1 MQDYKD
7 EKKYYPTL
15 VSEIQGIKDV
25 DSFNKVKKIKVLPQK
40 SQDILFSDQ
49 IVEFIYD
56 VERRYY
62 LQDEMTEEFSRT
74 VRAYFLREI
83 TLEGFVQKVSQI
95 CKISAEEAN
104 RLLQSINNIVV
115 NKEGK
120 QKQQNVV
127 KLKFSEIINKYPKIL
142 NQIITNKV
150 IITKPFL
157 QPLKPTIKNWIMVYE
172 KILGVSIHTMIERGD
187 FVFRAEATKGL
198 DEGDRKKLL
207 ALFKARDEDGELFV
221 NTDDVE
227 VAFEYV
233 EKSNITK
240 KRSDRS
246 KPVITPNPE
255 IENNLNE
262 IQIENHFQ
270 KGLQQNNTKLKTTT
284 HGGMMD
290 MKKQGKIKG
299 VQTTKQSIVNKD
311 MSRPV
316 ATQIVNSGVYN
327 DMKVV
332 TEVVDTKNT
341 KLNTRPV
348 TVQNNNKIQ
357 NQALN
362 VSPQI
367 QIEDE
372 VLNDL
377 KKEIEKNR
385 IEMGQIQNNGLQSN
399 VAQPSL
405 VDTKRHPTVSH
416 KNKNIKIIKDTST
429 TNNIKTEIQPIITQN
444 IQKKSNTT
452 GTISFSSNHVMPAEK
467 THQNKVEKEKVVKQ
481 QVKHIKMKP
490 MGYPHDLSE

>member
-1 MQDYKD
+1 MAG
-7 EKKYYPTL
+7 
-15 VSEIQGIKDV
+15 SEISDIFSDESTQLWDK
-25 DSFNKVKKIKVLPQK
+25 FHQLPQK
-40 SQDILFSDQ
+40 TQNLLKSDQ

-95 CKISAEEAN
+95 CKTSAEEAN

-115 NKEGK
+115 NKEGE

-240 KRSDRS
+240 KRSDMSRPVTTQS
-246 KPVITPNPE
+246 KSDVLTSFEGVQGATNTGVKLHQSHSTIKQE
-255 IENNLNE
+255 INE
-262 IQIENHFQ
+262 EQIENHFQ

-284 HGGMMD
+284 HDGMMD

-316 ATQIVNSGVYN
+316 ATRAVNSGVRG
-327 DMKVV
+327 DMKIM
-332 TEVVDTKNT
+332 TGVVDTKNT
-341 KLNTRPV
+341 KPNIRPV
-348 TVQNNNKIQ
+348 TVQNNNEIQ
-357 NQALN
+357 NQAPN
-362 VSPQI
+362 VSPQM
-367 QIEDE
+367 QIEDG

-385 IEMGQIQNNGLQSN
+385 TEMNQLQNPK
-399 VAQPSL
+399 V
-405 VDTKRHPTVSH
+405 
-416 KNKNIKIIKDTST
+416 
-429 TNNIKTEIQPIITQN
+429 NNIVQKSSDRSRPIITKVNAKSNTPQKT
-444 IQKKSNTT
+444 QKKSNTT

-467 THQNKVEKEKVVKQ
+467 PNQKTAEKEKLVKQ
-481 QVKHIKMKP
+481 QVKHIEMKP
-490 MGYPHDLSE
+490 MGHSHDLSE